1 MQKKHRKKTPPTKPK
16 QSNKSGQNCCEIT
29 AATKGWA
36 QTKCQ
41 PIQGGR
47 VVLGAARASTWA
59 WQLQNKQPKTKIPE
73 K

>member
-47 VVLGAARASTWA
+47 VVFGGGEGLDVGVAVAEQTTK
-59 WQLQNKQPKTKIPE
+59 NKNP
-73 K
+73 